1 MVAEF
6 PFFVNRQEELEVI
19 RHAIARVGE
28 RQAVLVHGP
37 GGIGKTRLLQKVRE
51 EYARAPSLI
60 VTEVLDLCDV
70 ELRIPIRWENQVAQ
84 QLGEK
89 QAFAGF
95 LAQYRELLEF
105 EAREVSIETQAKYRE
120 QAHEAF
126 VQGVNDVAGE
136 KRIVLLMDTLEDAQR
151 AGALWP
157 HLLSLMPRLNNV
169 VWILAGRRC
178 DDVRADVEARLGA
191 GNVHWLPLSGF
202 DQHAADEYFDEYFKR
217 PSVVSLDPEMRE
229 KIRLLT
235 DGRPILMALAILW
248 LENEMPLP
256 EIEQMSVSELQA
268 MSRESLG
275 RLQEEVKQALVRRLL
290 TFSNTVDKVVL
301 NMAWVE
307 RRFDAEIMRYLM
319 GISEAD
325 VLDRLASL
333 PFVKA
338 RPGESY
344 VTHDEMRDMTV
355 QYTWPLVDSD
365 GTLRRRIDQKM
376 IEYYVQ
382 KTEELDAQVNE
393 LKRAQKE
400 AAEAGDTKAALR
412 AFEEWS
418 EKSRLRDVLETERL
432 FYTLRAD
439 RERGIQQFVE
449 TYDWATANSR
459 VGFRDMLWEEVQHF
473 EARFGRL
480 EDFRVDVRGAKH
492 LLDAGD
498 AAAAKSKGAEIL
510 EQLAKTGDEK
520 IETLVHLG
528 NCALRLGRPLEA
540 HDFYQQAHNLCTEQ
554 NLHRWLAVVEN
565 GLGLARRSS
574 GNWDEAA
581 RHYQAGVDACEKYGS
596 PAHHL
601 ASALNNYAYV
611 LGLRGRYDEAI
622 AMCEQA
628 LNLRQDLGF
637 WRGVGISYSTLGE
650 LYRYQM
656 RYERALEYYAQ
667 ALRIFEKPGDED
679 WEWLAVVYQER
690 AIAQAYAGELD
701 EAWTGIRRALDL
713 CERYNTQ
720 ALPWAL
726 NRAGRIARFRK
737 EYAESERLLQRGIAE
752 AEKAGDIW
760 FLLAT
765 MVELMELRYDRLR
778 GRADV
783 QALRKEFEDLAVRIG
798 EYEQQGYG
806 FRDLFGRMRRILG
819 HVLYDQ
825 GDYDQALSQYKEA
838 YSLIASGYYGSH
850 GLHKLPEELEEL
862 GKRIDDLPAAE
873 AIRWCNELRR
883 WGEGTG
889 KLIGLIGFCATHRH
903 KAQQRLAAEAAR

>member
-1 MVAEF
+1 MTAEF
-6 PFFVNRQEELEVI
+6 PFFVNRRDELEVI
-19 RHAIARVGE
+19 RQAIVRVGE

-51 EYARAPSLI
+51 EYARAPSLVI
-60 VTEVLDLCDV
+60 TEVLDLCDV
-70 ELRIPIRWENQVAQ
+70 ELRIPVRWESQVARQ
-84 QLGEK
+84 MEK
-89 QAFAGF
+89 GRAFAGF
-95 LAQYRELLEF
+95 LEQYRELLEF
-105 EAREVSIETQAKYRE
+105 ESREVSAETQAKYRE
-120 QAHEAF
+120 RANEAF
-126 VQGVNDVAGE
+126 VQGFNDVAAQ
-136 KRIVLLMDTLEDAQR
+136 KRVVLLMDTLEDAQR

-157 HLLSLMPRLNNV
+157 HLLSLMPRLDNV
-169 VWILAGRRC
+169 VWVLAGRRC
-178 DDVRADVEARLGA
+178 DDVRADVEARLGTR
-191 GNVHWLPLSGF
+191 NVHWLPLAGF
-202 DQHAADEYFDEYFKR
+202 DQRAAGEYFDEYFKH

-235 DGRPILMALAILW
+235 DGRPILMALAIAW

-256 EIEQMSVSELQA
+256 EIEQVSVSELQA
-268 MSRESLG
+268 MSQESLG

-290 TFSNTVDKVVL
+290 SFSDTVDKVVL

-365 GTLRRRIDQKM
+365 GTLRQKIDQKM

-382 KTEELDAQVNE
+382 KTGELDAQVNE
-393 LKRAQKE
+393 LKRVQRE
-400 AAEAGDTKAALR
+400 ATEVGDTRAALR

-432 FYTLRAD
+432 FYAFRAD
-439 RERGIQQFVE
+439 REQGIRQFIE

-459 VGFRDMLWEEVQHF
+459 TGFRDMLWEEVQHF
-473 EARFGRL
+473 EARFGRIG
-480 EDFRVDVRGAKH
+480 DFRVDVRGAKH

-498 AAAAKSKGAEIL
+498 AAAAKRKGAEIL

-520 IETLVHLG
+520 VETLVHLG

-540 HDFYQQAHNLCTEQ
+540 RDFYAQARDICTEQ
-554 NLHRWLAVVEN
+554 ELHRWLAVVEN
-565 GLGLARRSS
+565 GLGLACRSS

-581 RHYQAGVDACEKYGS
+581 RHYQASVDACEKFGS

-622 AMCEQA
+622 ALCEQA
-628 LNLRQDLGF
+628 LNLRRDLGL

-701 EAWTGIRRALDL
+701 EAWVGIQRAIDL
-713 CERYNTQ
+713 SERYNVQ

-737 EYAESERLLQRGIAE
+737 EYVESERLLRRGMVE

-765 MVELMELRYDRLR
+765 TVELMELRYDWLR
-778 GRADV
+778 EQADV
-783 QALRKEFEDLAVRIG
+783 QALGREFEDLARGVW
-798 EYEQQGYG
+798 EYERQGYG
-806 FRDLFGRMRRILG
+806 FRDLFGRTRRIRG

-825 GDYDQALSQYKEA
+825 GYYDQALSHYKEA
-838 YSLIASGYYGSH
+838 YPLIASGYYGSH

-862 GKRIDDLPAAE
+862 GRRIDDLPPAE
-873 AIRWCNELRR
+873 AIRWCDELRGR

-903 KAQQRLAAEAAR
+903 KAQQRLAAEAA